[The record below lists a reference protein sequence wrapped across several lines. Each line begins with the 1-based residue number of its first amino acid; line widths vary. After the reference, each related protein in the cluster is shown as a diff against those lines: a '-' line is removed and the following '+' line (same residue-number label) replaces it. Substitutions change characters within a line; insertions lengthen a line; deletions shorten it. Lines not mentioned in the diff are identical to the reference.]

1 MTDDKPSKNKYINKA
16 WLRKPWKAII
26 LDKKENEAKLKLT
39 IDNNDTE
46 STKSLK
52 LLGITTDDHLQF
64 DQHI

>member
-1 MTDDKPSKNKYINKA
+1 M
-16 WLRKPWKAII
+16 RKPWKAII